1 METVRFII
9 YAAYIIV
16 EMTAAGLMFA
26 RRRQQPDRSR
36 TFIAIFFF
44 LSAMSAMAGT
54 VSRLMHA
61 SLFVTGEVMGPAS
74 IILGFVTYF
83 LLLLY
88 PIEVMRPR
96 WLNAGRAGVIL
107 APWLFFFLC
116 FAALTPF
123 GGVRSLHSL
132 SETLRNIGHTDVY
145 LRVVMSLIFIPY
157 GIWLY
162 RFQYNWKVSS
172 ASKQWIRSIVAL
184 AMLMTVT
191 FSMHSIFGIGWMLY
205 VHFALYFL
213 LTFIIL
219 RFELAA
225 RFSVPE
231 GIEGD
236 VCEVPDVVS
245 APDAAVCGTSSGGV
259 SVPAADASSG
269 SFPETSP
276 VRTVPPHIMK
286 NLKVLIDDSAVW
298 QNPEISVG
306 MLCDLVGT
314 NTNYLQK
321 AIREMGWQS
330 YSDMINRKRVEYVC
344 ESLSSEKTEN
354 IQDAFYRAGYRSRV
368 TAWRNFTAITGVSP
382 LEWVSRLEGR
392 RDL

>member
-1 METVRFII
+1 MEVGRFIL
-9 YAAYIIV
+9 YAAYIVV
-16 EMTAAGLMFA
+16 ELGAACLLFA
-26 RRRQQPDRSR
+26 RRKQQPDRSR
-36 TFIAIFFF
+36 IFIAVFFF
-44 LSAMSAMAGT
+44 LSAMSAVIGS
-54 VSRLMHA
+54 VSRIMHA
-61 SLFVTGEVMGPAS
+61 NLFVTGEVMGPAS

-96 WLNAGRAGVIL
+96 WLNAGRAGRIL

-116 FAALTPF
+116 FLAMMPF
-123 GGVRSLHSL
+123 DGVRSLHSL
-132 SETLRNIGHTDVY
+132 SETLRNIGYTDVY
-145 LRVVMSLIFIPY
+145 LRVVLSLIFIPY

-162 RFQYNWKVSS
+162 RFQYNWKMSS
-172 ASKQWIRSIVAL
+172 ASKLWIRSIVAL

-219 RFELAA
+219 HYELRA
-225 RFSVPE
+225 RFRVPE
-231 GIEGD
+231 GCGD
-236 VCEVPDVVS
+236 GEDPEAFREPAPESFAGTPSDAEASPDAGIAFSVNGVPDRVKEKLRFV
-245 APDAAVCGTSSGGV
+245 
-259 SVPAADASSG
+259 
-269 SFPETSP
+269 
-276 VRTVPPHIMK
+276 
-286 NLKVLIDDSAVW
+286 IDDPLVW
-298 QNPEISVG
+298 QNPEISVRK
-306 MLCDLVGT
+306 LCDLVGT

-344 ESLSSEKTEN
+344 ESLSSGETEN

-382 LEWVSRLEGR
+382 LEWAGTEKSR
-392 RDL
+392 RDRDGDS